1 MGVYATAIF
10 DIRNIG
16 KVSHGDKGRIG
27 AAAAQTTNLVNAAS
41 KSSIEP
47 LQKGATTILNYV
59 DDAGNLV
66 GVTNAASKVT
76 SVASKA
82 VNPLLCVASG
92 MRVLND
98 EDQYAALIEETCA
111 MGTMFAG
118 ELSRLSGQ
126 CVADRCVRLSR
137 WAGPFADSGR
147 FVRNQHGRRGTSRRL
162 LRSSDVGERVAQ
174 IRKCGTGDNER
185 LERNDF
191 RPERLSLPGGY
202 PKSRIRIY
210 EQQRFGMA
218 RCSIPA
224 GWVRSR

>member
-118 ELSRLSGQ
+118 EKLFKTLVVNPVSGKEVKASTELAGKIASSIQDATKNLSGGKKKLLAIAAD
-126 CVADRCVRLSR
+126 VALVGVSI
-137 WAGPFADSGR
+137 FAFDTGKKVGKMLSGR
-147 FVRNQHGRRGTSRRL
+147 DKESNTDDINTS
-162 LRSSDVGERVAQ
+162 Q
-174 IRKCGTGDNER
+174 TGLNYT
-185 LERNDF
+185 
-191 RPERLSLPGGY
+191 S
-202 PKSRIRIY
+202 
-210 EQQRFGMA
+210 
-218 RCSIPA
+218 
-224 GWVRSR
+224 